1 MQYKTEDHSVA
12 YSAYVRGYKLTATT
26 HKRPDTWY
34 QVLDITDGT
43 ATLESEGTELVVKVT
58 KIKLY
63 SVSQT
68 VNTTVVI

>member
-1 MQYKTEDHSVA
+1 MKYKTEDHSVA

-34 QVLDITDGT
+34 QVINIADGT
-43 ATLESEGTELVVKVT
+43 ATLVSEGTVLVVKVT

-63 SVSQT
+63 SVNQA
-68 VNTTVVI
+68 VTTAVDI